1 MINAL
6 CYISLLMSMLIVLL
20 VTLMFNAL
28 LLCRVC
34 FNYTLIY
41 LLPLYY
47 LGGIEGGVALSGIRA
62 SLSVCQ
68 FVSCLFVSV
77 CVGLVVLVVVV
88 GWLCDSWMLSRS
100 FC

>member
-1 MINAL
+1 
-6 CYISLLMSMLIVLL
+6 
-20 VTLMFNAL
+20 MFNAF

-34 FNYTLIY
+34 FLYTLIY
-41 LLPLYY
+41 LLS

-68 FVSCLFVSV
+68 SVVVSV
-77 CVGLVVLVVVV
+77 RVGLVVLVVVV
-88 GWLCDSWMLSRS
+88 GSLCDSWMLSRS